1 MTTENLQFKK
11 GQIVFL
17 DEGFSNCSK
26 VEIVEQTP
34 AKIFTVVK
42 NLDSHETWTVM
53 SYRLSIINENMK
65 KEEILEKIAESLEK
79 ESSNKKRNSMGVSES
94 YYNSFFLVGK
104 CFSKE
109 ELSGLTEAE
118 LNNLIK
124 LSTFASEC
132 FY

>member
-1 MTTENLQFKK
+1 MNKK
-11 GQIVFL
+11 
-17 DEGFSNCSK
+17 
-26 VEIVEQTP
+26 
-34 AKIFTVVK
+34 
-42 NLDSHETWTVM
+42 
-53 SYRLSIINENMK
+53 
-65 KEEILEKIAESLEK
+65 EILEKIAESLEK